1 MNVKQE
7 KTRDRI
13 IRQIKESAN
22 GTLFFNNSFPEY
34 DDEYVGQILS
44 DLVSE
49 GLIYRL
55 CRGVYLKAEKTRFG
69 IVYPSISEI
78 AEAIG
83 KRDNAQVLPTGAA
96 ALNLIGLSTQI
107 PMNPIFLT
115 SGSARIVKLGNRTI
129 TFKRAVPKNFAIH
142 GEKRRLI
149 VQAMKYIG
157 EQNMTEEDYGAFSNL
172 ILQYPERDTLEKDLP
187 VMPTWIRRHYLRTL
201 KGEN

>member
-1 MNVKQE
+1 MKAKQE
-7 KTRDRI
+7 KTRTII
-13 IRQIKESAN
+13 IRQINESAN
-22 GTLFFNNSFPEY
+22 GTLFFSNSFPEY

-115 SGSARIVKLGNRTI
+115 SGSARIVKIGNRTI
-129 TFKRAVPKNFAIH
+129 TFKRAVPKNFAIT
-142 GEKRRLI
+142 GEKRKLI

-157 EQNMTEEDYGAFSNL
+157 EQNMTEQDYRAFSDL
-172 ILQYPERDTLEKDLP
+172 ILQYPEKDTLEKDLP
-187 VMPTWIRRHYLRTL
+187 AMPTWIRRHYLKTL
-201 KGEN
+201 KGEE

>member
-1 MNVKQE
+1 MEAKQE
-7 KTRDRI
+7 KTRATI
-13 IRQIKESAN
+13 IRKINKSAS

-49 GLIYRL
+49 GLIYHL

-107 PMNPIFLT
+107 PMNPVFLT
-115 SGSARIVKLGNRTI
+115 SGSARIVKIGNRTI
-129 TFKRAVPKNFAIH
+129 TFKRAVPKNFAIN
-142 GEKRRLI
+142 GEKRKLI

-157 EQNMTEEDYGAFSNL
+157 ERNMTEEDNRAFSNL
-172 ILQYPERDTLEKDLP
+172 ILQYPEKDTLEKDLP
-187 VMPTWIRRHYLRTL
+187 AMPTWIRRHYLKTL
-201 KGEN
+201 KD